1 LSTRLKR
8 ITGVLLATVAL
19 LWASPAYAAAQ
30 NNDQQSKEPETH
42 VVEPGDSL
50 WSIAQQRL
58 GAGAPPEQI
67 AEEIDRI
74 YALNQEHI
82 GDTPNLLSPGQEL
95 WLVSSA
101 TETPAAPQ
109 PVAPEQAATEPA
121 AEPSGAEPSG
131 SEPSVVEPTMV
142 DPQPTP
148 VSTASTSS
156 AVVPDEEPS
165 AVEPAA
171 DVTPAG
177 ALRELDNDTARRML
191 GFGIL
196 ALTLILAIV
205 IIIWRLSMKRDIQVP
220 GVWGAYPTFDGHNE
234 SPNGAN
240 GRGEP
245 RGPAVPASAEPA
257 RHLGDIQSRPFTR
270 KHYVDRTGTPL
281 MARAWQRK
289 ASQRRATAK
298 TRFSPKKRRPTGTHN
313 LKVRLLLKG
322 VSSNGARVAGLGN
335 RS

>member
-1 LSTRLKR
+1 MSTRLKR

-30 NNDQQSKEPETH
+30 NNEQQFKEPETH

-58 GAGAPPEQI
+58 GAGPPPEQI

-95 WLVSSA
+95 WLVSLA

-121 AEPSGAEPSG
+121 AEPSGA
-131 SEPSVVEPTMV
+131 EPSVVEPTMV

-165 AVEPAA
+165 SVEPVA

-196 ALTLILAIV
+196 ALTLILAI
-205 IIIWRLSMKRDIQVP
+205 ITIWKLPMRRDIQVP

-240 GRGEP
+240 APREP

-270 KHYVDRTGTPL
+270 KHYVDRTGTPVR
-281 MARAWQRK
+281 ARAWQRK
-289 ASQRRATAK
+289 ASLRGATAK
-298 TRFSPKKRRPTGTHN
+298 SRFSPKKRRRTGTHN
-313 LKVRLLLKG
+313 PKVRFLLKG
-322 VSSNGARVAGLGN
+322 VSSNGARVAGSGN